1 MLQLAVR
8 QQGANTTV
16 ASLPQLSKVRQSLL
30 QRAGRG
36 RHHSDLSYPKVGRV
50 GYSWLYV
57 GHESQLRKPGDF
69 LANYMGETP
78 VIVARGDDGDESQG
92 ELRGKGDGASHGA
105 SG

>member
-8 QQGANTTV
+8 HEGANTTV

-57 GHESQLRKPGDF
+57 GQ
-69 LANYMGETP
+69 
-78 VIVARGDDGDESQG
+78 DEAITS
-92 ELRGKGDGASHGA
+92 RTVV
-105 SG
+105 